1 MIQPTPLHAAARV
14 AAKLRLRE
22 RWARILGVM
31 ITVAAILVGVGPLFW
46 RRSPT
51 LLRARSP
58 AEREQLLRS
67 GTCIVQE
74 NGGALIGKL
83 IGQLA
88 PSKFRART
96 TYFVE
101 DARVRTT
108 RTVAVSG
115 TRRVPCSSLHE
126 P

>member
-31 ITVAAILVGVGPLFW
+31 ITVAAILLGVGPLFW

-58 AEREQLLRS
+58 AEREQPVRS
-67 GTCIVQE
+67 RTCIGQE
-74 NGGALIGKL
+74 SARARLRRLIGR
-83 IGQLA
+83 LA
-88 PSKFRART
+88 PRT
-96 TYFVE
+96 L
-101 DARVRTT
+101 DAPDSSRPP
-108 RTVAVSG
+108 SPDS
-115 TRRVPCSSLHE
+115 RRRRPA
-126 P
+126 

>member
-31 ITVAAILVGVGPLFW
+31 ITVAAILLGVGPLFW

-58 AEREQLLRS
+58 AGREQLLRS
-67 GTCIVQE
+67 GTSIRQE
-74 NGGALIGKL
+74 HGV
-83 IGQLA
+83 A
-88 PSKFRART
+88 PVPIFTGHTPPTTPRARPP
-96 TYFVE
+96 
-101 DARVRTT
+101 A
-108 RTVAVSG
+108 
-115 TRRVPCSSLHE
+115 L
-126 P
+126 